1 MENELME
8 RIKEY
13 IRAGDRFL
21 EENKSRLAFK
31 SYMEALYAISV
42 YLVYR
47 DLGMLLPA
55 GAAVGVLRS
64 RYPDIYSII
73 EKHAAVQ
80 EEIPPEAVRALKS
93 DLERLY
99 SII

>member
-1 MENELME
+1 MENELIE
-8 RIKEY
+8 RIREY
-13 IRAGDRFL
+13 INAGDRL
-21 EENKSRLAFK
+21 SKENKSRLAFK

-80 EEIPPEAVRALKS
+80 DEIPPEALRALRA
-93 DLERLY
+93 DLEKIY
-99 SII
+99 SMI